1 MSRSFAL
8 RRAALAAAVAGTL
21 AITGCTRP
29 PGPPTTTT
37 TTPDSTPGP
46 PAGGHLPVL
55 LVSGTFES
63 ISVVN
68 NTRTYLE
75 RKGYRAYSM
84 TLLGTPIGTASSTS
98 SGQAICRKV
107 DAILAETGASQVDLA
122 GHSQGSITG
131 RWCIKS
137 GGALSKV
144 RTFVSVGGV
153 DYGTTTANLC
163 VGQGCTDMRHGS
175 TFLANLNAGDDTPGD
190 VRYFKIYSNPASGG
204 VDGEDAPIRDGATNV
219 NAQQLCRRSLQHADE
234 YRSIIVQSFL
244 DNVFSGREPTA
255 TC

>member
-1 MSRSFAL
+1 MSRSSAL
-8 RRAALAAAVAGTL
+8 SRAALVMMIVAALGIA
-21 AITGCTRP
+21 GCTNSS
-29 PGPPTTTT
+29 GPPTTTST
-37 TTPDSTPGP
+37 TTGSTPDP
-46 PAGGHLPVL
+46 PAGGRPPVL
-55 LVSGTFES
+55 LVGGTFEA

-84 TLLGTPIGTASSTS
+84 TLLGTPTGTAGSVQ
-98 SGQAICRKV
+98 SGQAICRRI

-163 VGQGCTDMRHGS
+163 TGQGCTDMRHGS
-175 TFLANLNAGDDTPGD
+175 SFLANLNAGDDTPGD

-204 VDGEDAPIRDGATNV
+204 VEGEDAPIRDGATNV
-219 NAQQLCRRSLQHADE
+219 SAQQLCRQSLAHADE
-234 YRSIIVQSFL
+234 YRSIIVESFL
-244 DNVFSGREPTA
+244 DNVFSGRPPTA